1 MVGSPAVRTFAGTFS
16 FCTVLHVTVKRTFA
30 ERGNRV
36 SLHRLLKRRPDM
48 EPTAPGTIVTL
59 RDVAA
64 ASGVSIST
72 ASRALDERT
81 ASRSAAAA
89 HVRKVAEEL
98 GYRRNSFASSLRRGE
113 TRTLGVLVPRLSD
126 TVMALM
132 FEELERAASSRGY
145 FAMVATSGDDP
156 NDERRAAETLLDRNV
171 DGLILATARL
181 DDELPRRLRER
192 RVAHALVLR
201 TDGVSPSAL
210 GDDEV
215 GGYLAVRHLIDLG
228 HRDIAVVTGPAFTS
242 TGIARLAGAR
252 KALDEASLT
261 AREEWIIAGGYG
273 IENGFSAGE
282 ALLGGVVRPTA
293 VFAANDNI
301 AMGIMAAAHR
311 QDLRIGADLALVG
324 YNDTPLAARLP
335 TPLTSVH
342 VPLDQ
347 IARTAIDLIVEPG
360 KEPLVRK
367 SMPTLIPRESSGPRV
382 RAGSGER

>member
-1 MVGSPAVRTFAGTFS
+1 MDAPATGT
-16 FCTVLHVTVKRTFA
+16 
-30 ERGNRV
+30 N
-36 SLHRLLKRRPDM
+36 
-48 EPTAPGTIVTL
+48 VTL

-72 ASRALDERT
+72 ASRALDERGT
-81 ASRSAAAA
+81 TSRSAAAA

-132 FEELERAASSRGY
+132 FEELERAAAGRGY

-156 NDERRAAETLLDRNV
+156 EDERRAAETLLDRNV

-181 DDELPRRLRER
+181 DDELPRHLRQR
-192 RVAHALVLR
+192 GVAHALVLR
-201 TDGVSPSAL
+201 TDGESPSAV

-228 HRDIAVVTGPAFTS
+228 HRDIAVVTGPSFTS
-242 TGIARLAGAR
+242 TAVARLIGAR
-252 KALDEASLT
+252 RALAEARIT
-261 AREEWIIAGGYG
+261 PREEWLIAAGYG
-273 IENGFSAGE
+273 IENGYSAGE
-282 ALLGGVVRPTA
+282 SLLSDQTGKRPTA

-311 QDLRIGADLALVG
+311 SHITVGTDLALVG
-324 YNDTPLAARLP
+324 YNDTPLSARLP
-335 TPLTSVH
+335 TPLSSVR

-347 IARTAIDLIVEPG
+347 IASTAIDLIVNPG
-360 KEPLVRK
+360 KEPRIRR
-367 SMPTLIPRESSGPRV
+367 SMPTLIPRESSGSPV
-382 RAGSGER
+382 HAT

>member
-1 MVGSPAVRTFAGTFS
+1 
-16 FCTVLHVTVKRTFA
+16 
-30 ERGNRV
+30 
-36 SLHRLLKRRPDM
+36 M
-48 EPTAPGTIVTL
+48 EQVAPGTTVTL

-64 ASGVSIST
+64 ASGVSLST
-72 ASRALDERT
+72 ASRALDERGT
-81 ASRSAAAA
+81 ASRSAAAK
-89 HVRKVAEEL
+89 HVRKIAEEL

-132 FEELERAASSRGY
+132 FEELERAASDRGY

-156 NDERRAAETLLDRNV
+156 DDERRAAETLLDRNV

-192 RVAHALVLR
+192 GVAHALVLR

-228 HRDIAVVTGPAFTS
+228 HRDIAVVTGPSFTS

-252 KALDEASLT
+252 RALDEARITPQENWLL
-261 AREEWIIAGGYG
+261 AAGYG
-273 IENGFSAGE
+273 IENGYSAGE
-282 ALLGGVVRPTA
+282 SLLGESNERRPTA
-293 VFAANDNI
+293 IFAANDNL
-301 AMGIMAAAHR
+301 AMGVIAAAHR
-311 QDLRIGADLALVG
+311 HQVTVGQDLALVG
-324 YNDTPLAARLP
+324 YNDIPLSSRLATPLS
-335 TPLTSVH
+335 SVR

-347 IARTAIDLIVEPG
+347 IAGNAIDLIVNPG
-360 KEPLVRK
+360 KEPGIRK
-367 SMPTLIPRESSGPRV
+367 SMPTLIPRESSGSPRHS
-382 RAGSGER
+382 AGRPH

>member
-1 MVGSPAVRTFAGTFS
+1 MDAPATGT
-16 FCTVLHVTVKRTFA
+16 
-30 ERGNRV
+30 N
-36 SLHRLLKRRPDM
+36 
-48 EPTAPGTIVTL
+48 VTL

-72 ASRALDERT
+72 ASRALDERGT

-89 HVRKVAEEL
+89 HVRKIAEEL

-132 FEELERAASSRGY
+132 FEELERAAADRGY

-156 NDERRAAETLLDRNV
+156 EDERRAAETLLDRNV

-181 DDELPRRLRER
+181 DDELPRHLRQR
-192 RVAHALVLR
+192 GVTHALVLR
-201 TDGVSPSAL
+201 TDGESPSAV

-228 HRDIAVVTGPAFTS
+228 HRDIAIVTGPSFTS
-242 TGIARLAGAR
+242 SAVARLTGAR
-252 KALDEASLT
+252 RALAEARIT
-261 AREEWIIAGGYG
+261 PREEWLIAAGYG
-273 IENGFSAGE
+273 IENGYSAGE
-282 ALLGGVVRPTA
+282 SLLSDQTGKRPTA

-311 QDLRIGADLALVG
+311 SHITVGADLALVG
-324 YNDTPLAARLP
+324 YNDTPLSARLP
-335 TPLTSVH
+335 TPLSSVR

-347 IARTAIDLIVEPG
+347 IARTAIELIVNPG
-360 KEPLVRK
+360 KEPRIRK
-367 SMPTLIPRESSGPRV
+367 SMPTLIPRESSGSPV
-382 RAGSGER
+382 HAT

>member
-1 MVGSPAVRTFAGTFS
+1 
-16 FCTVLHVTVKRTFA
+16 
-30 ERGNRV
+30 
-36 SLHRLLKRRPDM
+36 M
-48 EPTAPGTIVTL
+48 EPAAPGTIVTL
-59 RDVAA
+59 KDVAA

-81 ASRSAAAA
+81 TSRSAAAA

-156 NDERRAAETLLDRNV
+156 DDERRAAETLLDRNV

-181 DDELPRRLRER
+181 DDGLPLFLRER
-192 RVAHALVLR
+192 RVPHALVLR

-215 GGYLAVRHLIDLG
+215 GGYLAVRHLLDLG
-228 HRDIAVVTGPAFTS
+228 HRDIAVVTGPSFTS

-252 KALDEASLT
+252 KAMDEAGIT
-261 AREEWIIAGGYG
+261 PREPWLVAAGYG
-273 IENGFSAGE
+273 IENGFAAGE
-282 ALLGGVVRPTA
+282 ALLAAGPEGRPSA
-293 VFAANDNI
+293 VFAANDNT

-311 QDLRIGADLALVG
+311 HDLKIGADLALVG
-324 YNDTPLAARLP
+324 YNDTPLSARLP

-347 IARTAIDLIVEPG
+347 IARTVIDLIMDPGQEPRI
-360 KEPLVRK
+360 RK
-367 SMPTLIPRESSGPRV
+367 SIPTLIPRESSGPPRQQ
-382 RAGSGER
+382 G

>member
-1 MVGSPAVRTFAGTFS
+1 
-16 FCTVLHVTVKRTFA
+16 
-30 ERGNRV
+30 
-36 SLHRLLKRRPDM
+36 M
-48 EPTAPGTIVTL
+48 EPASPGTIVTL
-59 RDVAA
+59 KDVAA

-72 ASRALDERT
+72 ASRALDERIT
-81 ASRSAAAA
+81 SRSAAAA

-156 NDERRAAETLLDRNV
+156 NDEKRAAETLLDRNI

-181 DDELPRRLRER
+181 DDELPRLLRQR
-192 RVAHALVLR
+192 NVPHALVLR

-228 HRDIAVVTGPAFTS
+228 HRDIAVVTGPSFTS

-252 KALDEASLT
+252 QALDEAGI
-261 AREEWIIAGGYG
+261 APREEWLVAAGYG

-282 ALLGGVVRPTA
+282 ALLADGQHRPTA

-301 AMGIMAAAHR
+301 AMGVMAAAHR
-311 QDLRIGADLALVG
+311 HNLAIGQELALVG
-324 YNDTPLAARLP
+324 YNDTPLSARLP
-335 TPLTSVH
+335 TPLTSVR

-347 IARTAIDLIVEPG
+347 IARTAIDIITDPG
-360 KEPLVRK
+360 KEPLIRK
-367 SMPTLIPRESSGPRV
+367 SMPTLIPRESSGPPRQ
-382 RAGSGER
+382 RG

>member
-1 MVGSPAVRTFAGTFS
+1 MDAPATGT
-16 FCTVLHVTVKRTFA
+16 
-30 ERGNRV
+30 N
-36 SLHRLLKRRPDM
+36 
-48 EPTAPGTIVTL
+48 VTL

-72 ASRALDERT
+72 ASRALDERGT

-89 HVRKVAEEL
+89 HVRKIAEEL

-132 FEELERAASSRGY
+132 FEELERAAADRGY

-156 NDERRAAETLLDRNV
+156 EDERRAAETLLDRNV

-181 DDELPRRLRER
+181 DDELPRHLRQR
-192 RVAHALVLR
+192 GVTHALVLR
-201 TDGVSPSAL
+201 TDGESPSAV

-228 HRDIAVVTGPAFTS
+228 HRDIAIVTGPSFTS
-242 TGIARLAGAR
+242 SAVSRLTGAR
-252 KALDEASLT
+252 RALAEARIT
-261 AREEWIIAGGYG
+261 PREEWLIAAGYG
-273 IENGFSAGE
+273 IENGYSAGE
-282 ALLGGVVRPTA
+282 SLLSDQTGKRPTA

-311 QDLRIGADLALVG
+311 SHITVGADLALVG
-324 YNDTPLAARLP
+324 YNDTPLSARLP
-335 TPLTSVH
+335 TPLSSVR

-347 IARTAIDLIVEPG
+347 IARTAIELIVNPG
-360 KEPLVRK
+360 KEPRIRK
-367 SMPTLIPRESSGPRV
+367 SMPTLIPRESSGSPV
-382 RAGSGER
+382 HAT

>member
-1 MVGSPAVRTFAGTFS
+1 
-16 FCTVLHVTVKRTFA
+16 
-30 ERGNRV
+30 
-36 SLHRLLKRRPDM
+36 M
-48 EPTAPGTIVTL
+48 EPVASGSIVTL

-98 GYRRNSFASSLRRGE
+98 GYRRNSFASGLRRGE

-192 RVAHALVLR
+192 KVAHALVLR

-228 HRDIAVVTGPAFTS
+228 HTDIAVVTGPTFTS

-252 KALDEASLT
+252 RALAEAHLD
-261 AREEWIIAGGYG
+261 ARGEWIITGGYG

-282 ALLGGVVRPTA
+282 ALLGGKVRPTA

-311 QDLRIGADLALVG
+311 HELKIGADLALVG

-360 KEPLVRK
+360 AEPQVRK
-367 SMPTLIPRESSGPRV
+367 SMPSLIPRESSGAPLV
-382 RAGSGER
+382 HGGGK

>member
-1 MVGSPAVRTFAGTFS
+1 
-16 FCTVLHVTVKRTFA
+16 
-30 ERGNRV
+30 
-36 SLHRLLKRRPDM
+36 M
-48 EPTAPGTIVTL
+48 EPAAPGTNVTL

-64 ASGVSIST
+64 ASGVSLST
-72 ASRALDERT
+72 ASRALDERGT

-132 FEELERAASSRGY
+132 FEELERAASDRGY

-156 NDERRAAETLLDRNV
+156 DDERRAAETLLDRNV
-171 DGLILATARL
+171 DGLILATARI

-192 RVAHALVLR
+192 GVAHALVLR

-242 TGIARLAGAR
+242 TGTARLAGAR
-252 KALDEASLT
+252 RALAEAGIT
-261 AREEWIIAGGYG
+261 PPEEWLLAVGYG

-282 ALLGGVVRPTA
+282 SLLGSNARRRPSA
-293 VFAANDNI
+293 VFAANDNL
-301 AMGIMAAAHR
+301 AMGLIAAAHR
-311 QDLRIGADLALVG
+311 FHVTVGEDLALVG
-324 YNDTPLAARLP
+324 YNDIPLSSRLSTPLS
-335 TPLTSVH
+335 SVR

-347 IARTAIDLIVEPG
+347 IAGNAIDLIVNPNREP
-360 KEPLVRK
+360 KIRK
-367 SMPTLIPRESSGPRV
+367 SMPTLIPRESSGPPGHSTTV
-382 RAGSGER
+382 RS

>member
-1 MVGSPAVRTFAGTFS
+1 M
-16 FCTVLHVTVKRTFA
+16 
-30 ERGNRV
+30 ERA
-36 SLHRLLKRRPDM
+36 
-48 EPTAPGTIVTL
+48 APGTIVTL
-59 RDVAA
+59 KDVAA

-132 FEELERAASSRGY
+132 FEELERAAAARGY

-181 DDELPRRLRER
+181 DDELPRLLRER
-192 RVAHALVLR
+192 KVAHALVLR
-201 TDGVSPSAL
+201 TDGSSPSAL

-252 KALDEASLT
+252 RALDEA
-261 AREEWIIAGGYG
+261 AIPPREDWLVAGGYG
-273 IENGFSAGE
+273 IENGFDAGE
-282 ALLGGVVRPTA
+282 ALLGAAAARPTA
-293 VFAANDNI
+293 IFAANDNI

-311 QDLRIGADLALVG
+311 HGLMIGPDLALVG
-324 YNDTPLAARLP
+324 YNDTPLASRLP

-342 VPLDQ
+342 VHLDQ
-347 IARTAIDLIVEPG
+347 IARTAIDLIMEPG
-360 KEPLVRK
+360 PEPRVRK
-367 SMPTLIPRESSGPRV
+367 SIPTLIPRESSGPRFE
-382 RAGSGER
+382 GKSGRS

>member
-1 MVGSPAVRTFAGTFS
+1 MEPAV
-16 FCTVLHVTVKRTFA
+16 
-30 ERGNRV
+30 
-36 SLHRLLKRRPDM
+36 
-48 EPTAPGTIVTL
+48 PGTNVTL

-64 ASGVSIST
+64 ASGVSLST
-72 ASRALDERT
+72 ASRALDERGT

-132 FEELERAASSRGY
+132 FEELERAAAARGY

-156 NDERRAAETLLDRNV
+156 DDERRAAETLLDRNV

-181 DDELPRRLRER
+181 DDELPRLLRKR
-192 RVAHALVLR
+192 GVAHALVLR
-201 TDGVSPSAL
+201 TDGESPSAL

-252 KALDEASLT
+252 RAMEEAGIDARDEWL
-261 AREEWIIAGGYG
+261 IAAGYG
-273 IENGFSAGE
+273 IENGYTAGE
-282 ALLGGVVRPTA
+282 TLLAKSTRKGPSA

-311 QDLRIGADLALVG
+311 SRVTIGTELALVG
-324 YNDTPLAARLP
+324 YNDIPLSALLP
-335 TPLTSVH
+335 TPLSSVR

-347 IARTAIDLIVEPG
+347 IAGTAIDLIVNPG
-360 KEPLVRK
+360 KEPHIRRA
-367 SMPTLIPRESSGPRV
+367 MPTLIPRESSGPPRH
-382 RAGSGER
+382 A

>member
-1 MVGSPAVRTFAGTFS
+1 
-16 FCTVLHVTVKRTFA
+16 
-30 ERGNRV
+30 
-36 SLHRLLKRRPDM
+36 M
-48 EPTAPGTIVTL
+48 EPAAPGTTVTL

-64 ASGVSIST
+64 ASGVSLST
-72 ASRALDERT
+72 ASRALDERGT

-132 FEELERAASSRGY
+132 FEELERAASDRGY

-156 NDERRAAETLLDRNV
+156 DDERRAAETLLDRNV

-192 RVAHALVLR
+192 GVAHALVLR

-228 HRDIAVVTGPAFTS
+228 HRHIAVVTGPSFTS

-252 KALDEASLT
+252 RALEEARITPQENWLL
-261 AREEWIIAGGYG
+261 AAGYG
-273 IENGFSAGE
+273 IENGYSAGE
-282 ALLGGVVRPTA
+282 SLLGESNERRPTA
-293 VFAANDNI
+293 IFAANDNL
-301 AMGIMAAAHR
+301 AMGVIAAAHR
-311 QDLRIGADLALVG
+311 HQVTVGQDLALVG
-324 YNDTPLAARLP
+324 YNDIPLSSRLATPLS
-335 TPLTSVH
+335 SVR

-347 IARTAIDLIVEPG
+347 IAGNAIDLIVNPG
-360 KEPLVRK
+360 KEPRIRK
-367 SMPTLIPRESSGPRV
+367 SMPTLIPRESSGSPQRS
-382 RAGSGER
+382 AGRPH

>member
-1 MVGSPAVRTFAGTFS
+1 
-16 FCTVLHVTVKRTFA
+16 
-30 ERGNRV
+30 
-36 SLHRLLKRRPDM
+36 M
-48 EPTAPGTIVTL
+48 EPAAPGTNVTL

-64 ASGVSIST
+64 ASGVSLST
-72 ASRALDERT
+72 ASRALDERGT

-132 FEELERAASSRGY
+132 FEELERAAADRGY

-156 NDERRAAETLLDRNV
+156 DDERRAAETLLDRNV

-181 DDELPRRLRER
+181 DDELPRLLRKR
-192 RVAHALVLR
+192 GVAHALVLR
-201 TDGVSPSAL
+201 TDGQSPSAL

-215 GGYLAVRHLIDLG
+215 GGYLAVRHLVDLG

-252 KALDEASLT
+252 KALEEAGVDARDEWL
-261 AREEWIIAGGYG
+261 IAAGYG
-273 IENGFSAGE
+273 IENGYSAGVS
-282 ALLGGVVRPTA
+282 LLANTGKRPSA

-311 QDLRIGADLALVG
+311 AGITVGQDLALVG
-324 YNDTPLAARLP
+324 YNDIPLSARLP
-335 TPLTSVH
+335 TPLSSVR

-347 IARTAIDLIVEPG
+347 IAGTAIDLIVNPG
-360 KEPLVRK
+360 KEPHIRRA
-367 SMPTLIPRESSGPRV
+367 MPTLIPRESSGPPRHTPP
-382 RAGSGER
+382 AST

>member
-1 MVGSPAVRTFAGTFS
+1 
-16 FCTVLHVTVKRTFA
+16 
-30 ERGNRV
+30 
-36 SLHRLLKRRPDM
+36 M
-48 EPTAPGTIVTL
+48 EPASPGTIVTL
-59 RDVAA
+59 KDVAA

-72 ASRALDERT
+72 ASRALDERIM
-81 ASRSAAAA
+81 SRSAAAA

-156 NDERRAAETLLDRNV
+156 EDEKRAAETLLDRNI

-181 DDELPRRLRER
+181 DDELPRLLRQR
-192 RVAHALVLR
+192 KVPHALVLR

-228 HRDIAVVTGPAFTS
+228 HRDVAVVTGPSFTS

-252 KALDEASLT
+252 RALAEAGI
-261 AREEWIIAGGYG
+261 APREDWLVAAGYG
-273 IENGFSAGE
+273 IENGFAAGD
-282 ALLGGVVRPTA
+282 ALLADPQHRPTA
-293 VFAANDNI
+293 IFAANDNT

-311 QDLRIGADLALVG
+311 HNLAIGQDLALVG
-324 YNDTPLAARLP
+324 YNDTPLSARLP
-335 TPLTSVH
+335 TPLTSVR

-347 IARTAIDLIVEPG
+347 IARTAVDIIMDPG
-360 KEPLVRK
+360 TEPLVRK
-367 SMPTLIPRESSGPRV
+367 SIPTLIPRESSGPPRH
-382 RAGSGER
+382 RD

>member
-1 MVGSPAVRTFAGTFS
+1 MDPVAAGN
-16 FCTVLHVTVKRTFA
+16 V
-30 ERGNRV
+30 
-36 SLHRLLKRRPDM
+36 
-48 EPTAPGTIVTL
+48 VTL
-59 RDVAA
+59 KDVAA

-89 HVRKVAEEL
+89 NVRKVAEEL

-132 FEELERAASSRGY
+132 FEELEKAASARGY

-156 NDERRAAETLLDRNV
+156 DEERSAAETLLDRNV

-181 DDELPRRLRER
+181 DDELPRLLRER

-215 GGYLAVRHLIDLG
+215 GGYLAMRHLIDLG

-242 TGIARLAGAR
+242 TGTARLTGAR
-252 KALDEASLT
+252 KALDEAGIP
-261 AREEWIIAGGYG
+261 ARDEWLIAAGYG
-273 IENGFSAGE
+273 IENGYTAGE
-282 ALLGGVVRPTA
+282 TLLAGAPQSRPTA
-293 VFAANDNI
+293 IFAANDNI
-301 AMGIMAAAHR
+301 ALGVMAAAHR
-311 QDLRIGADLALVG
+311 KGITIPDDLALVG
-324 YNDTPLAARLP
+324 YNDTPLSARLP
-335 TPLTSVH
+335 TPLTSVR

-347 IARTAIDLIVEPG
+347 IAATAINLIVNPG
-360 KEPLVRK
+360 TEPLIRRC
-367 SMPTLIPRESSGPRV
+367 MPTLIPRQSSGKPKRSAQAA
-382 RAGSGER
+382 RQ

>member
-1 MVGSPAVRTFAGTFS
+1 
-16 FCTVLHVTVKRTFA
+16 
-30 ERGNRV
+30 
-36 SLHRLLKRRPDM
+36 M
-48 EPTAPGTIVTL
+48 EPATPGTIVTL
-59 RDVAA
+59 KDVAA

-81 ASRSAAAA
+81 TSRSAAAA

-156 NDERRAAETLLDRNV
+156 DDERRAAETLLDRNV

-181 DDELPRRLRER
+181 DDGLPLFLRER
-192 RVAHALVLR
+192 RVPHALVLR

-228 HRDIAVVTGPAFTS
+228 HRDIAVVTGPSFTS

-252 KALDEASLT
+252 KAMDEAGITPPGPWLV
-261 AREEWIIAGGYG
+261 AAGYG
-273 IENGFSAGE
+273 IENGFAAGE
-282 ALLGGVVRPTA
+282 SLLAGSDRRRPSA
-293 VFAANDNI
+293 VFAANDNT

-311 QDLRIGADLALVG
+311 HDLRIGSDLALVG
-324 YNDTPLAARLP
+324 YNDTPLSARLP

-347 IARTAIDLIVEPG
+347 IARTAIDLIIDPTQEPRI
-360 KEPLVRK
+360 RK
-367 SMPTLIPRESSGPRV
+367 SIPTLIPRESSGPPRQQ
-382 RAGSGER
+382 G

>member
-1 MVGSPAVRTFAGTFS
+1 
-16 FCTVLHVTVKRTFA
+16 
-30 ERGNRV
+30 
-36 SLHRLLKRRPDM
+36 M
-48 EPTAPGTIVTL
+48 EPVASGSIVTL

-98 GYRRNSFASSLRRGE
+98 GYRRNSFASGLRRGE

-192 RVAHALVLR
+192 KVAHALVLR

-228 HRDIAVVTGPAFTS
+228 HIDLAVVTGPTFTS

-252 KALDEASLT
+252 RALAEAHLD
-261 AREEWIIAGGYG
+261 AREEWIITGGYG

-282 ALLGGVVRPTA
+282 ALLGGKARPTA

-311 QDLRIGADLALVG
+311 HELKIGADLALVG

-360 KEPLVRK
+360 AEPQVRK
-367 SMPTLIPRESSGPRV
+367 SMPSLIPRESSGAPLV
-382 RAGSGER
+382 HGGGK

>member
-1 MVGSPAVRTFAGTFS
+1 M
-16 FCTVLHVTVKRTFA
+16 
-30 ERGNRV
+30 ERA
-36 SLHRLLKRRPDM
+36 
-48 EPTAPGTIVTL
+48 TPGTIVTL
-59 RDVAA
+59 KDVAA

-132 FEELERAASSRGY
+132 FEELERAAAARGY

-156 NDERRAAETLLDRNV
+156 TDERRAAETLLDRNV

-181 DDELPRRLRER
+181 DDELPRLLRER
-192 RVAHALVLR
+192 NVAHALVLR
-201 TDGVSPSAL
+201 TDGASPSAL

-228 HRDIAVVTGPAFTS
+228 HRDIAVVTGPSFTS

-252 KALDEASLT
+252 RALDEAAIPLH
-261 AREEWIIAGGYG
+261 EEWIVSGGYG
-273 IENGFSAGE
+273 IENGFDAGE
-282 ALLGGVVRPTA
+282 TLLGAAARPTA
-293 VFAANDNI
+293 IFAANDNI

-311 QDLRIGADLALVG
+311 YGLRIGPDLALVG
-324 YNDTPLAARLP
+324 YNDTPLASRLP

-342 VPLDQ
+342 VHLDQ
-347 IARTAIDLIVEPG
+347 IARTAIDLIMEPG
-360 KEPLVRK
+360 SEPRVRK
-367 SMPTLIPRESSGPRV
+367 SIPTLIPRESSGPRFDGKSG
-382 RAGSGER
+382 RA

>member
-1 MVGSPAVRTFAGTFS
+1 
-16 FCTVLHVTVKRTFA
+16 
-30 ERGNRV
+30 
-36 SLHRLLKRRPDM
+36 M
-48 EPTAPGTIVTL
+48 EPSAAATVTL

-72 ASRALDERT
+72 ASRALDERGT
-81 ASRSAAAA
+81 VSKSATAA

-132 FEELERAASSRGY
+132 FEELERAAADRGY
-145 FAMVATSGDDP
+145 FAMVATSGDEPD
-156 NDERRAAETLLDRNV
+156 DERRAAETLLDRNV

-181 DDELPRRLRER
+181 DDELPRLLRER

-228 HRDIAVVTGPAFTS
+228 HRDIAVVTGPSFTS
-242 TGIARLAGAR
+242 TANARLDGAR
-252 KALDEASLT
+252 RAMHEAGIELPDNWS
-261 AREEWIIAGGYG
+261 IAGGYG
-273 IENGFSAGE
+273 IENGFAAGD
-282 ALLGGVVRPTA
+282 ALLGGDAGKRPA
-293 VFAANDNI
+293 AIFAANDNL

-311 QDLRIGADLALVG
+311 HGLSIGGDLSLVG
-324 YNDTPLAARLP
+324 YNDIPLSSRLP
-335 TPLTSVH
+335 TPLTSVRT
-342 VPLDQ
+342 PLAQ
-347 IARTAIDLIVEPG
+347 IARTAIDLIIDPD
-360 KEPLVRK
+360 KEPRVSK
-367 SMPTLIPRESSGPRV
+367 SMPTLIPRESSGHPKGQR
-382 RAGSGER
+382 